1 MAGWNRTLVPVDAF
15 AAVSFAPAPAQEGVR
30 RDTSFHGACHDIGP
44 GQPSGNGNGGERK
57 VETCGSAPWSGLDDP
72 KAKVRH
78 GRASWGGPVAPAPSL
93 RLDPSDTALN
103 PAGSERPRTVITE
116 DEMTRL
122 SPFARIAFFASIFAL
137 AIPGTVDAKPRT
149 ASASAQP
156 VDAGKE
162 IQFHVN
168 VTDASHDIAWYRVW
182 LQGQPEP
189 SGRINVSS
197 YNPGS
202 LRFGNPGQGGAGGSV
217 SIKFVAPAQS
227 TRIHFR
233 VRCVNNE
240 ELVDSFPVTVR
251 APATPAVAATKI
263 TSARYNAG
271 TIEVT
276 LDGAAGPGAK
286 IEADIWPIGSPGVRC
301 IDQPLPPTS
310 TRFAKNVSGFL
321 KVPGRYQSRVHLIRN
336 GQLVHFVDL
345 HGINK

>member
-1 MAGWNRTLVPVDAF
+1 
-15 AAVSFAPAPAQEGVR
+15 
-30 RDTSFHGACHDIGP
+30 
-44 GQPSGNGNGGERK
+44 
-57 VETCGSAPWSGLDDP
+57 
-72 KAKVRH
+72 
-78 GRASWGGPVAPAPSL
+78 
-93 RLDPSDTALN
+93 
-103 PAGSERPRTVITE
+103 
-116 DEMTRL
+116 MTRL
-122 SPFARIAFFASIFAL
+122 SLFARVTFSASIAAL
-137 AIPGTVDAKPRT
+137 AMPGTVDAKPRT

-189 SGRINVSS
+189 SGRINFSS
-197 YNPGS
+197 YNPKN
-202 LRFGNPGQGGAGGSV
+202 LQFGNPGQGGAGGSV
-217 SIKFVAPAQS
+217 SIKLVAPAQS

-240 ELVDSFPVTVR
+240 DLVDSVPVTVR
-251 APATPAVAATKI
+251 APAAAAATKI

-271 TIEVT
+271 TIELT
-276 LDGAAGPGAK
+276 LDGPAGAGAK

-310 TRFAKNVSGFL
+310 SRFSKNVSSFL
-321 KVPGRYQSRVHLIRN
+321 KAPGRYQSRVHLIRN
-336 GQLVHFVDL
+336 GQLVHFVDM